1 MPFSRRNQHL
11 RQPTFLMMDQVRKN
25 DLPMPDQLNF
35 TFDRW
40 SEFSTALRKVIT
52 DVSVNA
58 SQTASLSV
66 GWHLKFKG
74 ATFNMKICSI
84 SNPSRFASCLE
95 WEQQRKPTVAV
106 RGGLANLNSFFLIC
120 LRFGQP
126 EKQSQCCGEHPAG
139 RRFLELLRT

>member
-1 MPFSRRNQHL
+1 MPN
-11 RQPTFLMMDQVRKN
+11 
-25 DLPMPDQLNF
+25 QLNCMY
-35 TFDRW
+35 DRW
-40 SEFSTALRKVIT
+40 SAFSTVLRKVIT
-52 DVSVNA
+52 DVFVNA

-66 GWHLKFKG
+66 GWHIKFKQ

-106 RGGLANLNSFFLIC
+106 RGGLTNLKIFRFFTIC
-120 LRFGQP
+120 PRFGQL

-139 RRFLELLRT
+139 RRFLELLWT